1 MDEHRDDLDAWLSA
15 RVQPL
20 LPPPGTFDR
29 IHSQARRRRIRR
41 AVLSAAGALAIT
53 AVAAVVIPQVV
64 ISTLQA
70 GRTATVPDML
80 RGQRTSPAHP
90 TPAAHSP
97 TPTAS
102 TGPGPAAS
110 PVPPP
115 LSVTFVGTATGWVM
129 GQTSPAAQCDLAAA
143 PDCLV
148 LQRTDTGGASW
159 RTVHPPPTHGPDG
172 ATGVSQIRF
181 LNRSNGW
188 AFGPGLLATHD
199 AGRTWKPIRTGGLR
213 VTALEARGKRVFAVW
228 ALCTGTG
235 PDFAA
240 HCTSFRVYS
249 SPGYSDRWAPVT
261 GPVSGSGV
269 AGTGVAGTAGAA
281 SLVMTSVTEYLLTP
295 GGAVFSGPVTGGAWH
310 PVTASGSQVR
320 LPCGPGAAQPD
331 GQPGGALPAA
341 GASLDL
347 MLLCTGPAPGGG
359 QRKALHI
366 SQDGGH
372 SWHFAGNAPRAGTA
386 ASLSGSPSG
395 TLVLATSQG
404 IEVSSDT
411 GATWAAA
418 SVTTPPGGFA
428 YVGMTTDLQ
437 GIAVPVGPGQ
447 HAIWFTY
454 DGARTWRRSS
464 VS

>member
-1 MDEHRDDLDAWLSA
+1 VDERRDDLDAWLSA

-29 IHSQARRRRIRR
+29 IHSQARRRRVRR
-41 AVLSAAGALAIT
+41 AALSAAGALALT

-70 GRTATVPDML
+70 GRAPAAPGAL
-80 RGQRTSPAHP
+80 RAQRTSPQHH

-97 TPTAS
+97 TPSPAPS
-102 TGPGPAAS
+102 TGPGPAVS

-115 LSVTFVGTATGWVM
+115 LSVTFVGAATGWVM

-143 PDCLV
+143 PNCLV
-148 LQRTDTGGASW
+148 LERTDSAGAAW
-159 RTVHPPPTHGPDG
+159 RQVHPPPAHGPDG

-199 AGRTWKPIRTGGLR
+199 AGRTWARVSTGGLR

-228 ALCTGTG
+228 AHCTGPG
-235 PDFAA
+235 PGFAA

-249 SPGYSDRWAPVT
+249 SPGYSDRWAPVA

-269 AGTGVAGTAGAA
+269 AGTASAA

-295 GGAVFSGPVTGGAWH
+295 GGTVFSGPVTGGAWH
-310 PVTASGSQVR
+310 PVTASGSQVP
-320 LPCGPGAAQPD
+320 LPCSPGAAQPD
-331 GQPGGALPAA
+331 GQPGGALLAA
-341 GASLDL
+341 DASSDL
-347 MLLCTGPAPGGG
+347 VLLCTGPAPGGG
-359 QRKALHI
+359 QRKALYI
-366 SQDGGH
+366 SHDGGQT
-372 SWHFAGNAPRAGTA
+372 WHFAGNAPRQGTA
-386 ASLSGSPSG
+386 TALSGSPSG
-395 TLVLATSQG
+395 TLVLATSRG
-404 IEVSSDT
+404 IEVSAGA
-411 GATWAAA
+411 GATWTAATVA
-418 SVTTPPGGFA
+418 APPGGFA

-437 GIAVPVGPGQ
+437 GIAVPADPGQ

-454 DGARTWRRSS
+454 NGARTWHRSP
-464 VS
+464 VGA